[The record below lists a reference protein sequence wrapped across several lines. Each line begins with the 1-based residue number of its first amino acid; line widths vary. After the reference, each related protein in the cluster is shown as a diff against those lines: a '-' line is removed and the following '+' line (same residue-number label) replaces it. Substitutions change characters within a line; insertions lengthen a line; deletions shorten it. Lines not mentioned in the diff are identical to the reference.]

1 MDRFKGDGSEGS
13 AFDDSMF
20 DLWLECVRQGRADF
34 IRSRYGESEKRAVC
48 ERFFMGDRAYALR
61 VCMVLWV
68 EAVKIAEKV
77 GVPNTLVDAGFE
89 RCIHRSQ
96 DAGTPWR
103 LVELSEDYLAD
114 LARIIG
120 ENTYVGEASPVFV
133 KFQRYV
139 RSHIYE
145 PLALEDIAE
154 ALCISKSHLSHTI
167 KKETGE
173 TVHKWILKEKIGMAK
188 LMLSRKSYCMNEIW
202 DPLGFCSQ
210 SHFAKCFRQI
220 TGMTPSQFRTE
231 TKFLF

>member
-13 AFDDSMF
+13 AFDDGMF
-20 DLWLECVRQGRADF
+20 DLWLECVRQGRADI
-34 IRSRYGESEKRAVC
+34 IRSRYGEAEKRAVC

-133 KFQRYV
+133 KFHLFLKYIFANDIIPYLKFHRRQRTLFSVFLGGLSATGYC
-139 RSHIYE
+139 HCDCNCHCKHCCQI
-145 PLALEDIAE
+145 
-154 ALCISKSHLSHTI
+154 KS
-167 KKETGE
+167 
-173 TVHKWILKEKIGMAK
+173 
-188 LMLSRKSYCMNEIW
+188 
-202 DPLGFCSQ
+202 F
-210 SHFAKCFRQI
+210 
-220 TGMTPSQFRTE
+220 
-231 TKFLF
+231 